1 MGKKEKNPPKLL
13 SWQKSYCKTFYQT
26 FIPFLWVH
34 FLWNYLH
41 THTAA
46 ASEFLRL
53 IHLSISITTSILR
66 AEKLLSIYFGAKRS
80 FSFIKVLQKQK
91 PLPTFLQLWLSTY
104 NQRREEDE
112 EGMEPQ

>member
-1 MGKKEKNPPKLL
+1 M
-13 SWQKSYCKTFYQT
+13 
-26 FIPFLWVH
+26 
-34 FLWNYLH
+34 
-41 THTAA
+41 A
-46 ASEFLRL
+46 
-53 IHLSISITTSILR
+53 HLSISITTSILR

-104 NQRREEDE
+104 EEEEDEEEDE